1 MWGSSNVKVQPGCM
15 KTDSCNIGSYV
26 TAHTNPFENFFL
38 SELKWSPDTQIEGEG
53 RHSLK
58 KPADC

>member
-26 TAHTNPFENFFL
+26 TMHTSPVENFFV
-38 SELKWSPDTQIEGEG
+38 SELKWSPDTHIEGEG
-53 RHSLK
+53 RSSLK
-58 KPADC
+58 KPADW